1 MSSLYGRK
9 DLTGVPI
16 MHFEKRFVDFGS
28 MKQGEERTFVYEF
41 VNLGDTP
48 LILDLVSACDCTTLT
63 YEEGG
68 VFQPG
73 EKGQIKAVFDSSE
86 KEESE
91 IIDIDII
98 LGNVEPDTERPI
110 IERLQYSFDI
120 EK

>member
-1 MSSLYGRK
+1 MQ
-9 DLTGVPI
+9 
-16 MHFEKRFVDFGS
+16 FQKRFVDFGT
-28 MKQGEERTFVYEF
+28 MKQGEQRTFVYEF

-63 YEEGG
+63 DDEGG

-73 EKGQIKAVFDSSE
+73 EKGKITAVFDSKE

-91 IIDIDII
+91 VIDIDII
-98 LGNVEPDTERPI
+98 LGNVEPENDRPI
-110 IERLQYSFDI
+110 IERLQYTFDI